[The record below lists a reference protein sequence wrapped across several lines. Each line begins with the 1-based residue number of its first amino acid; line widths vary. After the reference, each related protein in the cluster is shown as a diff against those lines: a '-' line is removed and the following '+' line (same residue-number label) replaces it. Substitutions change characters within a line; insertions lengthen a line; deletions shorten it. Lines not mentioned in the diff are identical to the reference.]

1 MKKLSIIIPV
11 YNEAPFLRRCLDSV
25 SNAPNEVEI
34 IVIDDASTDG
44 SVEICREYEKKYDPR
59 FRFVYFMLNRGVS
72 YARNYG
78 LSMAEGK
85 YVTFLDSDD
94 EMRIGGIP
102 AMLYHVDKTDRPVIQ
117 FNHSRY
123 YQRTGKIVT
132 KYVNLKGE
140 YGYENLPVLWCMV
153 WNKIYLR
160 EFIVKNLITFKD
172 RLPFGEDELFNL
184 RCLKCQPTIYCVDE
198 ITVIKHFEN
207 QNSIVHTLNKE
218 KILGQAEA
226 LTRLLRED
234 CSDEFAELVRKVLA
248 EHWSSE
254 PYKSNIKGGTD

>member
-123 YQRTGKIVT
+123 YQRIGKIVT
-132 KYVNLKGE
+132 KRMDVN
-140 YGYENLPVLWCMV
+140 
-153 WNKIYLR
+153 I
-160 EFIVKNLITFKD
+160 
-172 RLPFGEDELFNL
+172 
-184 RCLKCQPTIYCVDE
+184 PTAS
-198 ITVIKHFEN
+198 T
-207 QNSIVHTLNKE
+207 STLSPASQSTKSGVM
-218 KILGQAEA
+218 IGAR
-226 LTRLLRED
+226 RLLTMVMLTE
-234 CSDEFAELVRKVLA
+234 
-248 EHWSSE
+248 
-254 PYKSNIKGGTD
+254 